1 MSDVLNRI
9 KKRRCYPV
17 EVGGGTVHVRSLTR
31 GELDRMTALEKDAKT
46 DFVLGCVLVSSA
58 GEPEFVPEEGES
70 DVDFAKRIKAAVL
83 DVDTETIAAITEAVG
98 KIGKVTATEAL
109 EKK

>member
-31 GELDRMTALEKDAKT
+31 GELDRMAVLEHEAKT
-46 DFVLGCVLVSSA
+46 DFVLGCVLVSAA
-58 GEPEFVPEEGES
+58 GDPAFVLQAGES
-70 DVDFAKRIKAAVL
+70 DVDFAKRVKGEVL

-98 KIGKVTATEAL
+98 KIGKVTATEVL